1 MTQHLPTR
9 PIPGGDAV
17 FGRADRTVLKPAEC
31 YFRAHHANVTTR
43 SLDCRSRCW
52 RTIYRETSVT
62 FGPGESEPPRDV
74 QKRSPD
80 GPTLEATLLVDGLAG
95 AQHAVIVGRV
105 DGHVENGSYPG
116 DQKVVADEDDG
127 LDDLLVAVVR
137 ADVGEVPVVDL

>member
-1 MTQHLPTR
+1 MPEPWFWER
-9 PIPGGDAV
+9 VAV
-17 FGRADRTVLKPAEC
+17 ATNSFIHAAALRAARARHDQVVDDEL
-31 YFRAHHANVTTR
+31 FRRNLVDIGAR
-43 SLDCRSRCW
+43 
-52 RTIYRETSVT
+52 
-62 FGPGESEPPRDV
+62 ESEPPRDV